1 MVKVWQ
7 SDLKMIKRTETMS
20 RFMNPE
26 YKNLSPYVPGEQPRR
41 SEWIKLNTN
50 ESPYPPCPGVLS
62 VITEGMNLYPDPE
75 SRELIQVLGE
85 IYGVE
90 DKQIIVGNGSDE
102 LLAFAFMAFQ
112 NSDRTFVFPDLTYG
126 FYPVF
131 AQLFGGRAKIIPLS
145 EDWTINYHN
154 YMEAPGTI
162 VIANPNAPTGL
173 SLPLSEIEM
182 IIKGN
187 RDNIVIID
195 EAYID
200 FGGESAVSLIG
211 KYDNLLV
218 VQTFS
223 KSRSL
228 AGARVGFAMGNQE
241 LIGDLKRIKYSFNPY
256 NLNRWSEQAA
266 LVSLRDEAYFNAC
279 CKKII
284 EIREK
289 ISEDLKA
296 LGFYVLDSRANF
308 IFAKPPK
315 LSGEEYYQK
324 LREEKILVRYFNSH
338 RTKDFVRIT
347 IGDKKEM
354 EALLKAT
361 KRILS

>member
-1 MVKVWQ
+1 
-7 SDLKMIKRTETMS
+7 MS
-20 RFMNPE
+20 RFMNPD
-26 YKNLSPYVPGEQPRR
+26 YKNLSPYVPGEQPQRA
-41 SEWIKLNTN
+41 EWIKLNTN
-50 ESPYPPCPGVLS
+50 ESPYPPAPGVLR
-62 VITEGMNLYPDPE
+62 VIPDGANLYPDPE
-75 SRELIQVLGE
+75 SRELIQVLGK

-90 DKQIIVGNGSDE
+90 DEQVIVGNGSDE

-126 FYPVF
+126 FYPVY
-131 AQLFGGRAKIIPLS
+131 AQLFGGKAKIIPLD
-145 EDWTINYHN
+145 EDWKINYLN
-154 YMEAPGTI
+154 YMNAPGTI

-173 SLPLSEIEM
+173 ALPLSEIEM

-187 RDNIVIID
+187 SDNIVVID
-195 EAYID
+195 EAYVD
-200 FGGESAVSLIG
+200 FGGESAVPLIG

-228 AGARVGFAMGNQE
+228 AGARVGFAMGNKE

-266 LVSLRDEAYFNAC
+266 LAALRDEAYFKAC
-279 CKKII
+279 CKKTIQ
-284 EIREK
+284 IREK
-289 ISEDLKA
+289 ISDDLKA

-308 IFAKPPK
+308 IFAKPPI

-324 LREEKILVRYFNSH
+324 LREEKILVRYFNNP
-338 RTKDFVRIT
+338 RIRDFVRIT
-347 IGDKKEM
+347 IGDEKEM
-354 EALLKAT
+354 KALLKAT
-361 KRILS
+361 KKIVN